1 MLLPVGFIS
10 LTENMLTQEVST
22 FVKIFPFS
30 RGGRIL
36 YSTLTGA
43 TALIQEDF
51 PERLRNEK
59 LTIEEKQ
66 NLIEMGILINNIDNE
81 KQDILNLFD
90 QWNQKKKTLNVIAVM
105 NLTCNLKCIYCYEGD
120 RKNTDTH
127 MSKETVDNLITFLSK
142 RLDGNEKLYIDFYG
156 GEPLLSLPLI
166 RGISERMLKIAE
178 RKGIQYQFS
187 LVTNGTL
194 LSPAVVDSL
203 IPLGLKSLKV
213 TIDGPCEIH
222 DLQRPRISGAGSF
235 HTIVENLMDA
245 YRKIQVQI
253 GGNFFWD
260 NYRRFPELLDY
271 LLEYGLDPKELLAV
285 KFDPIAETEGKN
297 VISDF
302 GKGCRSINEPWL
314 SEASVFLREEILK
327 RGFSTPQ
334 VKLSPCMILFEKEYV
349 VNYDGVIYK
358 CPGFICHKDYIIGNV
373 KEEDPVVPHIYKPNL
388 WKNTK
393 CMDCGY
399 LPLCFGGCRYMEF
412 VRTGRIDN
420 VDCRYDYFEATLGAF
435 IDQEV
440 RYDSGQ

>member
-1 MLLPVGFIS
+1 MP
-10 LTENMLTQEVST
+10 EVSS

-30 RGGRIL
+30 EGGCIL

-51 PERLRNEK
+51 PERLRSGK
-59 LTIEEKQ
+59 LTAEEKK
-66 NLIEMGILINNIDNE
+66 NLIEMGVLVNDIDSE

-90 QWNQKKKTLNVIAVM
+90 QWNQKKNTLNVIAVM
-105 NLTCNLKCIYCYEGD
+105 NLVCNLKCIYCYEGD

-127 MSKETVDNLITFLSK
+127 MSEETADNLITFLSQ
-142 RLDGNEKLYIDFYG
+142 RLDGNEKLCIDFYG

-166 RGISERMLKIAE
+166 RDISEKILRTTE
-178 RKGIQYQFS
+178 REGIQYESS
-187 LVTNGTL
+187 LVTNGIL

-203 IPLGLKSLKV
+203 VPLGLKSLKV
-213 TIDGPCEIH
+213 TIDGPRDIH
-222 DLQRPRISGAGSF
+222 DLQRPRLSGAGSF
-235 HTIVENLMDA
+235 HAIVENLMDS
-245 YRKIQVQI
+245 YRKIKVQI
-253 GGNFFWD
+253 GGNFSQD

-285 KFDPIAETEGKN
+285 KFDPIAETEGEN
-297 VISDF
+297 VMSDF

-314 SEASVFLREEILK
+314 IEAGVFLREEILK

-334 VKLSPCMILFEKEYV
+334 MKPAPCMILFEKEYV
-349 VNYDGVIYK
+349 VNYDGAIYK
-358 CPGFICHKDYIIGNV
+358 CPGFICHEDYIIGNV
-373 KEEDPVVPHIYKPNL
+373 KEDKPVAPHTYKPDI

-393 CMDCGY
+393 CLDCVY

-440 RYDSGQ
+440 RYDSSQ